1 MNQLRRSGSFTK
13 SASAFVSTNSPSPT
27 YQGYA
32 RFMKVSAPVSV
43 PSQERDQRMLQFK
56 ESLDKQLASTIDF
69 QEAVQN
75 KRKQDHASFDDF
87 VKSSRLEKADL
98 QEQYD
103 QLFSAHTTLQTK
115 YLNLN
120 NENKDFQVNIDTGV
134 HLNTSLQTLLDI
146 KNQEIADKTHEIAH
160 KNQEID
166 DLNETLKLY
175 IPQSPNLNTLVT
187 IMNAPEHETEMQRG

>member
-1 MNQLRRSGSFTK
+1 MQ
-13 SASAFVSTNSPSPT
+13 SPSYFAAHDQKPDIES
-27 YQGYA
+27 
-32 RFMKVSAPVSV
+32 KVIDVNNLEEGAKLSILSDI
-43 PSQERDQRMLQFK
+43 ERDQRMLQFK

-98 QEQYD
+98 QEKYV

-120 NENKDFQVNIDTGV
+120 NENKDLQVNIDTGV